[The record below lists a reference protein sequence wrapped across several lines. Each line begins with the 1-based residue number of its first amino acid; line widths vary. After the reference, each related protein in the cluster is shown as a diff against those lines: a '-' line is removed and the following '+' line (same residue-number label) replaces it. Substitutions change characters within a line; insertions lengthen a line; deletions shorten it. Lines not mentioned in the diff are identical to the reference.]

1 MIVLLKRLAV
11 KKKWLLFSFTVLI
24 VLQTFAQT
32 PFITSFSPSSGP
44 VGTVVTITGGNFSA
58 TAGDNIVYFGAVK
71 TAVTSATSTSLT
83 VTIPPG
89 TTYQPFTV
97 TTNHLTAWSPRP
109 F

>member
-1 MIVLLKRLAV
+1 MILLLSPLAA
-11 KKKWLLFSFTVLI
+11 KKKLLLFSFTI
-24 VLQTFAQT
+24 ISVLQSSAQA
-32 PFITSFSPSSGP
+32 PVITSFSPSSGP

-58 TAGDNIVYFGAVK
+58 SAGDNIVYFGAVK

-97 TTNHLTAWSPRP
+97 TTNH
-109 F
+109 